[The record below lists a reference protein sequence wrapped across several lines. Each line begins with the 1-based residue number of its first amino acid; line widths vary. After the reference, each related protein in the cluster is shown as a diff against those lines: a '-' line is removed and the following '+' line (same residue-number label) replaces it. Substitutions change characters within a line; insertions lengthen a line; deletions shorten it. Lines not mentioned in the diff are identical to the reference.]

1 MNNGQALISAAML
14 EAIWVSRKK
23 DMIDLITPFV
33 LYAVAKQTSPGEQID
48 TKAVQKAV
56 QENNGYPDLPESIIK
71 AALSRNPYT
80 NCVQVFPYFGYSLCW
95 GKNS

>member
-1 MNNGQALISAAML
+1 MNILVKKCSYGVRNMNNGQALISAAML

-33 LYAVAKQTSPGEQID
+33 LYAVAKQTSPGEQIN

-56 QENNGYPDLPESIIK
+56 QENNGTRI
-71 AALSRNPYT
+71 SRS
-80 NCVQVFPYFGYSLCW
+80 Q
-95 GKNS
+95 